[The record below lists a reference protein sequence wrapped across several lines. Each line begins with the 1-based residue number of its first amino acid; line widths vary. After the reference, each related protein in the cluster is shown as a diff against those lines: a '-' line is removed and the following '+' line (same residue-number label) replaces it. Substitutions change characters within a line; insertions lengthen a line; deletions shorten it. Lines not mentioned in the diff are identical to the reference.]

1 MNNDIFTFPGV
12 STVLSPVERAV
23 LGLGLKYVPRYAVK
37 PSSLFPEYA
46 AALFKFVR
54 NIKWRVYYGP
64 SSSDE
69 QPLYPCVKSNNPLSV
84 PDSEAAIQN
93 TLDVYLS
100 ACESRLQTCLSA
112 AINIQLS
119 TRDQLIMDTFESLSN
134 RSDVIF
140 KPADKNLGTTVMFV
154 DQYNKMCTDILADT
168 TTYQVIQT
176 YDPNR
181 LYTCLLKI
189 LQKHKQHGSW
199 VPRLRRFVI
208 TPLARSLLQLQD
220 STTLRVPAFYC
231 LPKMHKPGPTKGR
244 PIVSSINSVTY
255 HASLYL
261 HNYLVQ
267 LRPYIPNIVTNSADV
282 ILQMEGLRTDDP
294 DLVVVCADVASLY
307 PSIPIDFG
315 LQAVRNFLLGIHL
328 RARRGERIPVDVS
341 PPQIDL
347 IVDLLEWVLTNNY
360 LQFMGVIYHQLT
372 GTAMGTP
379 AAVMYADIVL
389 AYLER
394 PVLNKVKPLYYGRY
408 LDDIF
413 SLLHRKDK
421 DNLIQLFNQ
430 RCAAIQLDGVTHGTS
445 GVFLDLEI
453 SISVNSI
460 HPTTKLYQKP
470 TNRFMYITPHSSHNP
485 AVFRNLVVT
494 ELKRYRLHCSED
506 ADFLRMARLF
516 YERLIA
522 RGYTTGYLDLLYED
536 LPRREDLLQDLKNR
550 VTRRQEKRRILLGD
564 RTNVDPSIVDSS
576 DSVLVYVPC
585 IYNRALRIP
594 WHDILQLPPDVTN
607 DVDMQL
613 AYNVDNLRTVV
624 GAKNP
629 RNAAYFLSRLRNLL
643 PTTPISTLNPTHNTT
658 IPKTRVTNQRS
669 PNPNANAFELKQTAM
684 SDFFPRR

>member
-12 STVLSPVERAV
+12 SAALSPVERAV

-37 PSSLFPEYA
+37 PSFLYPEYA

-69 QPLYPCVKSNNPLSV
+69 QPLYPPVKSNNPHSV
-84 PDSEAAIQN
+84 PDSDAAIQN
-93 TLDVYLS
+93 ILDMYLS
-100 ACESRLQTCLSA
+100 ACESRLHTCLKAS
-112 AINIQLS
+112 INIQLS
-119 TRDQLIMDTFESLSN
+119 PLDQLIMNTFESLSK

-154 DQYNKMCTDILADT
+154 DQYNKLCTDILADT
-168 TTYQVIQT
+168 TTYQVIEH

-181 LYTCLLKI
+181 LYTSLLQI
-189 LQKHKQHGSW
+189 LQNHKQHGSW
-199 VPRLRRFVI
+199 VAHLRRFVM

-220 STTLRVPAFYC
+220 SVALRVPAFYC
-231 LPKMHKPGPTKGR
+231 LPKMHKSGPTKGR

-307 PSIPIDFG
+307 PSIPINFG

-328 RARRGERIPVDVS
+328 RARRGEKIPVDVS
-341 PPQIDL
+341 TQQIDL
-347 IVDLLEWVLTNNY
+347 IIDLLEWVLTNNY
-360 LQFMGVIYHQLT
+360 LQFLGVIYHQLT

-389 AYLER
+389 AYLEH
-394 PVLNKVKPLYYGRY
+394 PVLNRLKPLYYGRY

-413 SLLHRKDK
+413 SLLHRNDK

-430 RCAAIQLDGVTHGTS
+430 RCAAIQLDGVTQGTS

-453 SISVNSI
+453 SIAVESP
-460 HPTTKLYQKP
+460 HPATKLYQKP

-516 YERLIA
+516 YARLIA

-536 LPRREDLLQDLKNR
+536 LPRREDLLQELKNR
-550 VTRRQEKRRILLGD
+550 VTRREEKRRRLLDKNNPGVSPD
-564 RTNVDPSIVDSS
+564 CVSNSN
-576 DSVLVYVPC
+576 VLVYIPC

-594 WHDILQLPPDVTN
+594 WHNILQLPPNVTN
-607 DVDMQL
+607 NADMHF
-613 AYNVDNLRTVV
+613 AYDMDNLRTVV

-629 RNAAYFLSRLRNLL
+629 RNAAYYLSRLRNLL
-643 PTTPISTLNPTHNTT
+643 PTVSTYTPTTTLN
-658 IPKTRVTNQRS
+658 TNSKPRKSKRRDPS
-669 PNPNANAFELKQTAM
+669 PNTNADELKQT
-684 SDFFPRR
+684 SLTDYFPRR

>member
-12 STVLSPVERAV
+12 SAVLSPVERAV

-37 PSSLFPEYA
+37 PSSLYPEYT

-69 QPLYPCVKSNNPLSV
+69 QPLYPRVQSNNPLSV
-84 PDSEAAIQN
+84 PNSEAAIQN
-93 TLDVYLS
+93 ILDMYLS
-100 ACESRLQTCLSA
+100 ACESRLHTFLSEA
-112 AINIQLS
+112 KNIQLS
-119 TRDQLIMDTFESLSN
+119 TRDQLIMDTFEKLSN

-154 DQYNKMCTDILADT
+154 DQYNKLCTNILADT
-168 TTYQVIQT
+168 TTYQVIQH
-176 YDPNR
+176 YDPGR
-181 LYTCLLKI
+181 LYTSLLQI

-199 VPRLRRFVI
+199 VARLRRFVM

-220 STTLRVPAFYC
+220 SVALRVPAFYC
-231 LPKMHKPGPTKGR
+231 LPKMHKSGPTKGR

-282 ILQMEGLRTDDP
+282 ILQMEDLRTDDP
-294 DLVVVCADVASLY
+294 DLVVVCADVANLY
-307 PSIPIDFG
+307 PSIPINFG
-315 LQAVRNFLLGIHL
+315 LQAVRNFLLGINI
-328 RARRGERIPVDVS
+328 RARHGEKILVDVS
-341 PPQIDL
+341 LLQIDF
-347 IVDLLEWVLTNNY
+347 IVDLLKWVLTNNY
-360 LQFMGVIYHQLT
+360 LQFKGVIYHQLT

-389 AYLER
+389 AYLEH
-394 PVLNKVKPLYYGRY
+394 PVLKRVKPLYYGRY
-408 LDDIF
+408 LDDVF
-413 SLLHRKDK
+413 CLLHRKDK
-421 DNLIQLFNQ
+421 DDLIQLFNQ
-430 RCAAIQLDGVTHGTS
+430 RCAAIQLDGVTQGSS
-445 GVFLDLEI
+445 GIFLDLEI
-453 SISVNSI
+453 SISAHST

-494 ELKRYRLHCSED
+494 ELQRYRLHCSND
-506 ADFLRMARLF
+506 VDFSRIAQQF

-522 RGYTTGYLDLLYED
+522 RGYTTSYLDLLYED
-536 LPRREDLLQDLKNR
+536 LPHREDLLQKLKDR
-550 VTRRQEKRRILLGD
+550 VQRRLEKRRILLD
-564 RTNVDPSIVDSS
+564 SNINRDPSVVDGNA
-576 DSVLVYVPC
+576 DVLVYVPC

-594 WHDILQLPPDVTN
+594 WHDILQLPPNVMN
-607 DVDMQL
+607 DMDMQY
-613 AYNVDNLRTVV
+613 AYNMDNLRIIV

-629 RNAAYFLSRLRNLL
+629 RNAAYYLSRLRNLL
-643 PTTPISTLNPTHNTT
+643 PSVLPSTT
-658 IPKTRVTNQRS
+658 IPSPQPQTNNRRD
-669 PNPNANAFELKQTAM
+669 PNPKASASDQRQTTM

>member
-12 STVLSPVERAV
+12 SAVLSPVERAV

-37 PSSLFPEYA
+37 PSSLYPEYA

-69 QPLYPCVKSNNPLSV
+69 QPLYPRVQSNNPLSV

-93 TLDVYLS
+93 ILDMYLS

-112 AINIQLS
+112 AQNVQLS
-119 TRDQLIMDTFESLSN
+119 TRDQLIMDTFENLSN

-154 DQYNKMCTDILADT
+154 DQYNKLCIDILADT
-168 TTYQVIQT
+168 TTYQVIKH

-181 LYTCLLKI
+181 LYTSLLTI

-199 VPRLRRFVI
+199 VARLKRFVM
-208 TPLARSLLQLQD
+208 TPLARSLIQLQG
-220 STTLRVPAFYC
+220 SVTLRVPAFYC
-231 LPKMHKPGPTKGR
+231 LPKMHKSGPTKGR

-315 LQAVRNFLLGIHL
+315 LQAVRNFLLGVNI
-328 RARRGERIPVDVS
+328 RARHGERIPVDVS
-341 PPQIDL
+341 TQQIDL
-347 IVDLLEWVLTNNY
+347 IIDLLEWVLTNNY
-360 LQFMGVIYHQLT
+360 LQFLGVIYHQLT

-394 PVLNKVKPLYYGRY
+394 PVLTRVKPLYYGRY

-413 SLLHRKDK
+413 CLLHRKDK
-421 DNLIQLFNQ
+421 DDLIQLFNQ
-430 RCAAIQLDGVTHGTS
+430 RCAAIQLDGVTQGTS

-453 SISVNSI
+453 SISVNAV
-460 HPTTKLYQKP
+460 HPATKLYQKP

-516 YERLIA
+516 YARLIA

-536 LPRREDLLQDLKNR
+536 LPRREDLLQDLKER
-550 VTRRQEKRRILLGD
+550 VHRRQEKRRRLLEEA
-564 RTNVDPSIVDSS
+564 NADPSVVDGS

-585 IYNRALRIP
+585 IFNRALRIP
-594 WHDILQLPPDVTN
+594 WHNILQLPPDVTN
-607 DVDMQL
+607 DMDMQF
-613 AYNVDNLRTVV
+613 AYNMDNLRIVV

-629 RNAAYFLSRLRNLL
+629 RNAAYYLSRLRNLL
-643 PTTPISTLNPTHNTT
+643 PTVPTPATVPRVSNPRVHNPRTPAVTSLRQTSVSDYFT
-658 IPKTRVTNQRS
+658 IREP
-669 PNPNANAFELKQTAM
+669 
-684 SDFFPRR
+684 